1 MTLDELTFGTYKEIE
16 ANIVEVIINEG
27 VELTKKMIQQAE
39 KALLEKYGSD
49 SYALLVNRVHSYS
62 HTVGSMQ
69 QVAKMKNL
77 AAIAILVYSDSSKQA
92 ATIHELFQKNI
103 HVFENRE
110 ESITWLKTFLASGL

>member
-1 MTLDELTFGTYKEIE
+1 MTLDKLTFGTYIEIE

-39 KALLEKYGSD
+39 EALLEKYGSD
-49 SYALLVNRVHSYS
+49 SYALLVNRVNPYS

-77 AAIAILVYSDSSKQA
+77 AAIAILVYSDSAKHA
-92 ATIHELFQKNI
+92 ASIHELFQKNI
-103 HVFENRE
+103 RVFENRE
-110 ESITWLKTFLASGL
+110 ESIAWLKTFLGSCI